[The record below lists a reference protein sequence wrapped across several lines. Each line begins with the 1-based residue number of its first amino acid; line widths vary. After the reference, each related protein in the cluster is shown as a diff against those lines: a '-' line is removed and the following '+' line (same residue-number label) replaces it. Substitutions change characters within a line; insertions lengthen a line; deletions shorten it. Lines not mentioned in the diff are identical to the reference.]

1 MIDVTDDQVVKGP
14 GDRQHVAFV
23 QVDIHHLPIHIL
35 HAPRAN
41 LPSIF
46 GWLVG
51 TEPDACIVG
60 NTSKGPGVTT

>member
-35 HAPRAN
+35 QLAHLQIRI
-41 LPSIF
+41 SMMM
-46 GWLVG
+46 V
-51 TEPDACIVG
+51 V
-60 NTSKGPGVTT
+60 VTKRRQPTPWVPV